1 MASGLLLNEKGDK
14 QMKAKI
20 FMIAIAILVIGA
32 SGLIFFQVD
41 EREYVVITQFGEPIK
56 AIKEAGLN
64 WKWPDPIQSV
74 NRYNNRLMTYEMGE
88 TEYLTEDKKNVM
100 VDAYV
105 VWNID
110 DPIKFMKTVKN
121 KIGAETRLA
130 DILSSEIGISLGKYD
145 LSSLISTIPENIRFG
160 RMMEEVK
167 GKISQKAADY
177 GTGIADVKITMLNFP
192 ERNKLSVFKR
202 MRAERERIAKGY
214 RSEGTEKALK
224 IRADADKQKQI
235 ILSKAYEKAQKIKG
249 EAEARAIKIYA
260 QAYEE
265 DIKFYEL
272 IRTLESYEKFID
284 GKTTV
289 VLSADS
295 ELLKF
300 INTSNPEPFKFLKP
314 KKPIKT
320 SDTESIKTS
329 KIEVDKEG

>member
-1 MASGLLLNEKGDK
+1 
-14 QMKAKI
+14 
-20 FMIAIAILVIGA
+20 MITIAILVIAA
-32 SGLIFFQVD
+32 SGLVFYQVD
-41 EREYVVITQFGEPIK
+41 EREYVVITQFGDPIK

-88 TEYLTEDKKNVM
+88 IEYLTEDKKNVM

-105 VWNID
+105 VWKID

-121 KIGAETRLA
+121 RIGAETRLA

-145 LSSLISTIPENIRFG
+145 LSSLIATDPKKIKFVQ
-160 RMMEEVK
+160 MMQEVK
-167 GKISQKAADY
+167 GIISKKAVDY
-177 GTGIADVKITMLNFP
+177 GTAIADVKITMLNFP

-249 EAEARAIKIYA
+249 EGEARAIKIYA
-260 QAYEE
+260 DAYEK
-265 DIKFYEL
+265 DFKFYEL

-300 INTSNPEPFKFLKP
+300 INTSNPGLLKFAEKP
-314 KKPIKT
+314 ELVQR
-320 SDTESIKTS
+320 SN
-329 KIEVDKEG
+329 

>member
-1 MASGLLLNEKGDK
+1 
-14 QMKAKI
+14 MKTKI
-20 FMIAIAILVIGA
+20 VMIAIAISVIAA
-32 SGLIFFQVD
+32 SGLVFYQVD
-41 EREYVVITQFGEPIK
+41 EREYVVITQFGDPIK

-88 TEYLTEDKKNVM
+88 IEYLTEDKKNVM

-105 VWNID
+105 VWKID

-121 KIGAETRLA
+121 RLGAETRLA

-145 LSSLISTIPENIRFG
+145 LSSLIATDPKKIKFG
-160 RMMEEVK
+160 QMMQEVK
-167 GKISQKAADY
+167 GIISKKAVDY
-177 GTGIADVKITMLNFP
+177 GTAIADVKITMLNFP

-249 EAEARAIKIYA
+249 EGEARAIKIYA
-260 QAYEE
+260 DAYEK
-265 DIKFYEL
+265 DFKFYEL

-300 INTSNPEPFKFLKP
+300 INTSNPELLKFAEKP
-314 KKPIKT
+314 
-320 SDTESIKTS
+320 ELVQRS
-329 KIEVDKEG
+329 K

>member
-1 MASGLLLNEKGDK
+1 MKVKLL
-14 QMKAKI
+14 
-20 FMIAIAILVIGA
+20 MIALALTVIVA
-32 SGLIFFQVD
+32 SGLIFYQVD

-56 AIKEAGLN
+56 AIKKAGLN
-64 WKWPDPIQSV
+64 LKWPDPIQSV

-100 VDAYV
+100 VDSYV
-105 VWNID
+105 VWQID
-110 DPIKFMKTVKN
+110 DPVKYMKTVKN
-121 KIGAETRLA
+121 RLGAETRLA

-145 LSSLISTIPENIRFG
+145 LSSLISTDPEKIKFG
-160 RMMEEVK
+160 RMMNEVK
-167 GKISQKAADY
+167 DIISRKAKDY
-177 GTGIADVKITMLNFP
+177 GTQIADVKVTLLNFP
-192 ERNKLSVFKR
+192 ERNKLSVFRR

-249 EAEARAIKIYA
+249 EGEALAIKIYA
-260 QAYEE
+260 NAYQE

-300 INTSNPEPFKFLKP
+300 INTSNPDLLKFSKQP
-314 KKPIKT
+314 KSFRTKQ
-320 SDTESIKTS
+320 
-329 KIEVDKEG
+329 GR

>member
-1 MASGLLLNEKGDK
+1 MKTKLIMIMITILVIAASGLV
-14 QMKAKI
+14 
-20 FMIAIAILVIGA
+20 FY
-32 SGLIFFQVD
+32 QVD

-88 TEYLTEDKKNVM
+88 IEYLTEDKKNVM

-105 VWNID
+105 VWKID

-121 KIGAETRLA
+121 RIGAETRLA

-145 LSSLISTIPENIRFG
+145 LSSLIATDSKKIKFG
-160 RMMEEVK
+160 QMMQEVK
-167 GKISQKAADY
+167 GIMSQKATDY
-177 GTGIADVKITMLNFP
+177 GTAIADVKITMLNFP

-249 EAEARAIKIYA
+249 EGEARAIKIYA
-260 QAYEE
+260 DAYEK

-300 INTSNPEPFKFLKP
+300 INTSNPELLKFAETPELVQG
-314 KKPIKT
+314 
-320 SDTESIKTS
+320 SN
-329 KIEVDKEG
+329 

>member
-1 MASGLLLNEKGDK
+1 MKVKFLMIALALAVIVASG
-14 QMKAKI
+14 MI
-20 FMIAIAILVIGA
+20 FYE
-32 SGLIFFQVD
+32 VD

-56 AIKEAGLN
+56 AIKKAGLN
-64 WKWPDPIQSV
+64 LKWPDPIQSV

-100 VDAYV
+100 VDSYI
-105 VWNID
+105 VWKID
-110 DPIKFMKTVKN
+110 DPVKYMKTVKN
-121 KIGAETRLA
+121 RMGAETRLA

-145 LSSLISTIPENIRFG
+145 LSSLISTDPDKIKFG
-160 RMMEEVK
+160 RMMKEVK
-167 GKISQKAADY
+167 DEISRKAKDY
-177 GTGIADVKITMLNFP
+177 GTRIADVKVTLLNFP
-192 ERNKLSVFKR
+192 ERNKLSVFRR

-214 RSEGTEKALK
+214 RSEGTEKALI

-249 EAEARAIKIYA
+249 EGEALAIKIYA
-260 QAYEE
+260 DAYEE
-265 DIKFYEL
+265 DINFYEL

-300 INTSNPEPFKFLKP
+300 INTSNPDLLKFSKRP
-314 KKPIKT
+314 KSFRTKQ
-320 SDTESIKTS
+320 
-329 KIEVDKEG
+329 

>member
-1 MASGLLLNEKGDK
+1 
-14 QMKAKI
+14 MKTKI
-20 FMIAIAILVIGA
+20 VMIAIAISVIAA
-32 SGLIFFQVD
+32 SGLVFYQVD
-41 EREYVVITQFGEPIK
+41 EREYVVITQFGDPIK

-88 TEYLTEDKKNVM
+88 IEYLTEDKKNVM

-105 VWNID
+105 VWKVD

-121 KIGAETRLA
+121 RLGAETRLA

-145 LSSLISTIPENIRFG
+145 LSSLIATDPKKIKFG
-160 RMMEEVK
+160 QMMQEVK
-167 GKISQKAADY
+167 GIISKKAVDY
-177 GTGIADVKITMLNFP
+177 GTAIADVKITMLNFP

-249 EAEARAIKIYA
+249 EGEARAIKIYA
-260 QAYEE
+260 DAYEK
-265 DIKFYEL
+265 DFKFYEL

-300 INTSNPEPFKFLKP
+300 INTSNPELLKFAEKP
-314 KKPIKT
+314 
-320 SDTESIKTS
+320 ELVQRS
-329 KIEVDKEG
+329 K

>member
-1 MASGLLLNEKGDK
+1 MKVKLLMIALALAVIVASG
-14 QMKAKI
+14 MI
-20 FMIAIAILVIGA
+20 FYE
-32 SGLIFFQVD
+32 VD

-56 AIKEAGLN
+56 AIKKAGLN
-64 WKWPDPIQSV
+64 LKWPDPIQSV

-100 VDAYV
+100 VDSYV
-105 VWNID
+105 VWKID
-110 DPIKFMKTVKN
+110 DPVKYMKTVKN
-121 KIGAETRLA
+121 RLGAETRLA

-145 LSSLISTIPENIRFG
+145 LSSLISTDPEKIKFG
-160 RMMEEVK
+160 RMMQEVRDE
-167 GKISQKAADY
+167 ISKKAKDY
-177 GTGIADVKITMLNFP
+177 GTRIADVKITLLNFP
-192 ERNKLSVFKR
+192 ERNKLSVFRR

-214 RSEGTEKALK
+214 RSEGTEKALE

-249 EAEARAIKIYA
+249 EGEALAIKIYA
-260 QAYEE
+260 DAYEE

-300 INTSNPEPFKFLKP
+300 INTSNPDLLKFSNQ
-314 KKPIKT
+314 PISSKT
-320 SDTESIKTS
+320 KQ
-329 KIEVDKEG
+329 